1 MTRAQL
7 MLPFETSSISRTL
20 GSSRVFGPVRLYQ
33 EATAEVMFMNPVQET
48 LKDCVMTIS
57 GSGLL
62 RREFESRSVVFI
74 GVDLHCKTNNTEH
87 RTNEISV
94 ERLIVRRGQPFI
106 LTLKL
111 SQSFNHDLHPLTIT
125 AETGEHPSEER
136 GTKSS
141 FAVPD
146 NVRRSSSAKAVWK
159 MEIHNSFM
167 GSLTLS
173 ITPPADAPIGE
184 YRLTVK
190 HKDDE
195 ALLATPAVLFNPWC
209 PDDWVFLP
217 DEAER
222 QEYVMNEQGII
233 YKGSGNYL
241 ISMTWDYGQ
250 FEDNMVEIC
259 LKILDK
265 NNKHLKD
272 PADDVSARCNP
283 IYVGRVVSAMIN
295 SQDDNGILM
304 GRWSNE
310 FWGGV
315 PPTHWSGSHDILQ
328 KWYNRGCYPVKYGQC
343 WVFAGVMCSVMRLLG
358 IPCRV
363 ITNYQSAHDSN
374 RNLIIDVNHADY
386 GVKVR
391 PSKDS
396 IWNYHVWVEAWM
408 RRPDLT
414 DEGKYDGWQVLDP
427 TPQELSDGVYCCGP
441 APVKAVLNG
450 DTDLK
455 YDVPFVFAEVNADCI
470 DWLVLRDG
478 SKQKI
483 TSDTKRV
490 GQNIST
496 KSVGSNKRMNIT
508 DSYKHR
514 EGTTKER
521 SVFKSAVIG
530 LITTETEGN
539 GGKEETGEENGGTG
553 GENGGT
559 EGTGGE
565 NGGTEGTGGENG
577 GTGGTGGENGGTE
590 GTGGENGGTGGT
602 GGENGGQN
610 GGTEG
615 NGEVNGNGGDTN
627 GETPTDNLPPPK
639 VSMRFDEVSAP
650 VNGQDVHLN
659 LVLNSKSKV
668 SRSLAITTSVQGMT
682 YYGSPVAS
690 IQTDVKYETLLPGKD
705 LIIPIVV
712 PFSAYNKYMKDFDSM
727 KVSVI
732 VTDKEKPI
740 YSYLAED
747 DVVLLDPPISIKV
760 VGPVRLYRETTAE
773 VLFMNPVQETLKDC
787 VVTISGSGLLR
798 REIECRIPNLPPNH
812 RVLLKL
818 PLIPY
823 KLGQRTLVADFDCS
837 FFRNA
842 KGSATVYVQM

>member
-1 MTRAQL
+1 MT
-7 MLPFETSSISRTL
+7 T
-20 GSSRVFGPVRLYQ
+20 
-33 EATAEVMFMNPVQET
+33 
-48 LKDCVMTIS
+48 
-57 GSGLL
+57 
-62 RREFESRSVVFI
+62 ESRSMFN

-94 ERLIVRRGQPFI
+94 ERLIVRRGQPFV

-125 AETGEHPSEER
+125 AETGKHPSEER

-141 FAVPD
+141 FGVPD

-159 MEIHNSFM
+159 MEIHNSSM
-167 GSLTLS
+167 GNLTLN
-173 ITPPADAPIGE
+173 ITPPAETPIGE

-190 HKDDE
+190 HSDDE

-222 QEYVMNEQGII
+222 QEYVMNEQGMI
-233 YKGSGNYL
+233 YKGNGNHP
-241 ISMTWDYGQ
+241 ISTNWDYGQ

-265 NNKHLKD
+265 NLKHLKD

-295 SQDDNGILM
+295 SQDDNGVVT
-304 GRWSNE
+304 GRWSNQYG
-310 FWGGV
+310 GGV
-315 PPTHWSGSHDILQ
+315 PPTHWSGSHDIL
-328 KWYNRGCYPVKYGQC
+328 NSGCQPVKYGQC

-363 ITNYQSAHDSN
+363 VTNFHSAHDSN
-374 RNLIIDVNHADY
+374 RNLTIDVNHPDY
-386 GVKVR
+386 GVNVR
-391 PSKDS
+391 PDKDS

-414 DEGKYDGWQVLDP
+414 DNGKYDGWQVLDP

-441 APVKAVLNG
+441 APVKAILNG
-450 DTDLK
+450 DTHLK
-455 YDVPFVFAEVNADCI
+455 YDIPFVFAEVNADCI
-470 DWLVLRDG
+470 DWLVRADG

-483 TSDTKRV
+483 FSDSKRV

-496 KSVGSNKRMNIT
+496 KSVGSNKRVIIT

-521 SVFKSAVIG
+521 SVFKSAVTG
-530 LITTETEGN
+530 LTI
-539 GGKEETGEENGGTG
+539 EETEENGGI
-553 GENGGT
+553 
-559 EGTGGE
+559 EGTGGA
-565 NGGTEGTGGENG
+565 
-577 GTGGTGGENGGTE
+577 
-590 GTGGENGGTGGT
+590 
-602 GGENGGQN
+602 
-610 GGTEG
+610 
-615 NGEVNGNGGDTN
+615 NGNGGGTN
-627 GETPTDNLPPPK
+627 EETPGGNLHPPK
-639 VSMRFDEVSAP
+639 VFMRFAEVSAP

-659 LVLNSKSKV
+659 LVLNSRSKV
-668 SRSLAITTSVQGMT
+668 SRSLAIATSVLGMT
-682 YYGSPVAS
+682 YYSSPVAS
-690 IQTDVKYETLLPGKD
+690 IKTEVKLETLLPGKD
-705 LIIPIVV
+705 LIVPIVV
-712 PFSAYNKYMKDFDSM
+712 PFSAYNKYMKHSDSM

-760 VGPVRLYRETTAE
+760 DGPVIVYRETTAE
-773 VLFMNPVQETLKDC
+773 VLFMNPAQETLKDC
-787 VVTISGSGLLR
+787 VITISGSGLLR
-798 REIECRIPNLPPNH
+798 GEIEFRIPNLPPN
-812 RVLLKL
+812 RRALVNV
-818 PLIPY
+818 PFTPY
-823 KLGQRTLVADFDCS
+823 RLGPRTLMADFDCS

-842 KGSATVYVQM
+842 KGSASVYVQM

>member
-1 MTRAQL
+1 MTT
-7 MLPFETSSISRTL
+7 ESTS
-20 GSSRVFGPVRLYQ
+20 
-33 EATAEVMFMNPVQET
+33 MFN
-48 LKDCVMTIS
+48 
-57 GSGLL
+57 
-62 RREFESRSVVFI
+62 

-141 FAVPD
+141 FGVPD
-146 NVRRSSSAKAVWK
+146 NARRSSSAKAVWK
-159 MEIHNSFM
+159 MEIHNSSM
-167 GSLTLS
+167 GNLTLN
-173 ITPPADAPIGE
+173 ITPPADTPIGE

-222 QEYVMNEQGII
+222 QEYVMNERGII

-241 ISMTWDYGQ
+241 ISMNWDYGQ

-265 NNKHLKD
+265 NHKHLKD

-295 SQDDNGILM
+295 SQDDNGIVM
-304 GRWSNE
+304 GRWSNQ

-328 KWYNRGCYPVKYGQC
+328 KWFNSGCYPVKYGQC

-374 RNLIIDVNHADY
+374 RNLTIDVNHPDY
-386 GVKVR
+386 GVNVR
-391 PSKDS
+391 PDKDS

-414 DEGKYDGWQVLDP
+414 DDGKYNGWQVLDP
-427 TPQELSDGVYCCGP
+427 TPQEMSDGVYCCGP

-470 DWLVLRDG
+470 DWLVRRDG

-483 TSDTKRV
+483 FSDTKRV

-521 SVFKSAVIG
+521 SVFKSAV
-530 LITTETEGN
+530 TN
-539 GGKEETGEENGGTG
+539 
-553 GENGGT
+553 
-559 EGTGGE
+559 
-565 NGGTEGTGGENG
+565 
-577 GTGGTGGENGGTE
+577 
-590 GTGGENGGTGGT
+590 
-602 GGENGGQN
+602 
-610 GGTEG
+610 
-615 NGEVNGNGGDTN
+615 TN
-627 GETPTDNLPPPK
+627 GESPAGKLPPPK

-650 VNGQDVHLN
+650 VNGQDVNLN

-668 SRSLAITTSVQGMT
+668 SRLLSITTSVQGMT
-682 YYGSPVAS
+682 YYGSPVGS
-690 IQTDVKYETLLPGKD
+690 IQTDVKLETLLPGKD

-712 PFSAYNKYMKDFDSM
+712 PFLIYNKYMKDSDSM
-727 KVSVI
+727 KFSVI
-732 VTDKEKPI
+732 VTDKERPI

-747 DVVLLDPPISIKV
+747 DVVLMDPPISIKV
-760 VGPVRLYRETTAE
+760 VGPVRLYQEMTVE
-773 VLFMNPVQETLKDC
+773 LLFLNPVQETLKDC
-787 VVTISGSGLLR
+787 VMTISGSGLLR
-798 REIECRIPNLPPNH
+798 REIQYRIPNLPPNH
-812 RVLLKL
+812 RVLVKL
-818 PLIPY
+818 PITPY
-823 KLGQRTLVADFDCS
+823 KIGERTFVADFDCS
-837 FFRNA
+837 VFRNA
-842 KGSATVYVQM
+842 KGSASVYVQM